1 MKKILISAVLIAL
14 VGLGAWSGAGVY
26 AGFQVEKSLMAFLEQ
41 LPERSPMR
49 VLDIKHKRGLMV
61 STGEFTIRYADPQAH
76 GEKRPDLVA
85 AVMHYEVDHHVS
97 WSHSAVFTW
106 QLKPI
111 DAFEQKIKTLF
122 STDFQ
127 VVGQGN
133 IDWHDVLTSD
143 FSAPTLRYEQGSDT
157 LALGP
162 WQGDMLMNG
171 LVFNFIMQS
180 PEIDIKSQDTFLNV
194 KNITFDVNLVDRLNG
209 LGVSKLTIDDL
220 SFPTTKVQG
229 LTFIASSALDQG
241 YLNFEIEKQ
250 IKKADF
256 AGQSVTNFDVVFV
269 LNHLNQ
275 QSINALSSV
284 LNEAGN
290 FDNLTSE
297 QQKTVQTATQ
307 RLIQDGFVVSIPKL
321 QAETERGIIEGD
333 AVFELAAQVAN
344 PSGGAL
350 SFDAAKQIKANGQ
363 LTVARMILPPEYEG
377 LVQML
382 GLATRSDSG
391 LKSQFSLVDG
401 KLMINGRNID
411 VNMQLQRLN
420 QAVTAFLVER
430 E

>member
-1 MKKILISAVLIAL
+1 MKKILISAVLIAIL
-14 VGLGAWSGAGVY
+14 GLGAWSGAGVY
-26 AGFQVEKSLMAFLEQ
+26 AGFQVEKSLIAFLEQ

-49 VLDIKHKRGLMV
+49 VVDVNHKRGLMV
-61 STGEFTIRYADPQAH
+61 STGEFTIRYADPQAQ
-76 GEKRPDLVA
+76 GEKRPNLVS
-85 AVMHYEVDHHVS
+85 AVMQYEVDHHVS
-97 WSHSAVFTW
+97 WAHMAEFTW
-106 QLKPI
+106 HLKPI
-111 DAFEQKIKTLF
+111 GDFEKRINTLF
-122 STDFQ
+122 TEGFQ

-133 IDWHDVLTSD
+133 IDWKNVLKSN
-143 FSAPTLRYEQGSDT
+143 FAAPALRYEQGSDK
-157 LALGP
+157 LAFGP

-171 LVFNFIMQS
+171 LIFNFNMES

-194 KNITFDVNLVDRLNG
+194 KNITFNVNLVDRLNG

-220 SFPTTKVQG
+220 SFPTTNVQG
-229 LTFIASSALDQG
+229 VTFKASSAIDQG

-256 AGQSVTNFDVVFV
+256 AGQSIKNIDVFFV

-275 QSINALSSV
+275 QSINMLSFV

-290 FDNLTSE
+290 FDNLTTE

-321 QAETERGIIEGD
+321 QAETERGIIKGD
-333 AVFELAAQVAN
+333 AIFELAAQAVSP
-344 PSGGAL
+344 PSPPA
-350 SFDAAKQIKANGQ
+350 FDSAKQIKAEGQ

-382 GLATRSDSG
+382 GLATRSDNG

-411 VNMQLQRLN
+411 VNIQLQRLN
-420 QAVTAFLVER
+420 QAVTAFLVNGS
-430 E
+430 

>member
-1 MKKILISAVLIAL
+1 MKKILISATLIAI

-49 VLDIKHKRGLMV
+49 VLDVKHKRGLMV

-76 GEKRPDLVA
+76 GKKRPDLVT
-85 AVMHYEVDHHVS
+85 AVMHYEVDHHVA

-143 FSAPTLRYEQGSDT
+143 FSAPTLRYEQGGDM

-162 WQGDMLMNG
+162 WQGDMLMDG
-171 LVFNFIMQS
+171 LAFNFIVQS

-220 SFPTTKVQG
+220 SFPTTKAQG

-241 YLNFEIEKQ
+241 YLNLEIEKQ

-269 LNHLNQ
+269 LKHLNQ
-275 QSINALSSV
+275 QSINALSLV

-297 QQKTVQTATQ
+297 QQKTVQTATR

-333 AVFELAAQVAN
+333 AVFELAAKVAN
-344 PSGGAL
+344 PSGPL

-363 LTVARMILPPEYEG
+363 LTVARLILPPEYEG

-382 GLATRSDSG
+382 GLATRTDNG

-420 QAVTAFLVER
+420 QAVTAFLVKGE
-430 E
+430 

>member
-1 MKKILISAVLIAL
+1 MKKILISAVLIAIL
-14 VGLGAWSGAGVY
+14 GLGAWSGAGVY
-26 AGFQVEKSLMAFLEQ
+26 AGFQVEKSLIAFLEQ

-49 VLDIKHKRGLMV
+49 VVDVNHKRGLMV
-61 STGEFTIRYADPQAH
+61 STGEFIIRYADPQAH
-76 GEKRPDLVA
+76 GEKRPNLVS
-85 AVMHYEVDHHVS
+85 AVMQYEVDHHVS
-97 WSHSAVFTW
+97 WAHMAEFTW
-106 QLKPI
+106 HLKPI
-111 DAFEQKIKTLF
+111 GDFEKRINTLF
-122 STDFQ
+122 TEGFQ

-133 IDWHDVLTSD
+133 IDWKDVLKSN
-143 FSAPTLRYEQGSDT
+143 FAAPALRYEQGSDK

-171 LVFNFIMQS
+171 LIFNFNMQS

-194 KNITFDVNLVDRLNG
+194 KNITFNVNLVDRLNG

-220 SFPTTKVQG
+220 SFPTTNVQG
-229 LTFIASSALDQG
+229 VTFKASSAIDQG

-256 AGQSVTNFDVVFV
+256 AGQSIKNIDVFFV

-275 QSINALSSV
+275 QSINMLSFV

-290 FDNLTSE
+290 FDNLTTE

-321 QAETERGIIEGD
+321 QAETERGIIKGD
-333 AVFELAAQVAN
+333 AIFELAAQAVSP
-344 PSGGAL
+344 PSPPA
-350 SFDAAKQIKANGQ
+350 FDSAKQIKAEGQ

-382 GLATRSDSG
+382 GLATRSDNG

-411 VNMQLQRLN
+411 VNIQLQRLN
-420 QAVTAFLVER
+420 QAVTAFLVNGS
-430 E
+430 